1 MIEITKDLSNS
12 RALLILLLL
21 VSTLV
26 IILVA
31 SSAFP
36 TFVYAKNKVKQQH
49 EAQSPTSSSS
59 SSFLFPYT
67 ASPSSCITYDP
78 TARLITISCQ
88 SAHLSDVYNQVNNHE
103 VLDRQPQGLWILNAN
118 VTINKGSTLDI
129 DPTDTNWLKIIA
141 DGTSAYGIHVYGS

>member
-1 MIEITKDLSNS
+1 MVIFIKQLGRMIEIPKDLSNS
-12 RALLILLLL
+12 TALLVLL

-26 IILVA
+26 LILVA

-36 TFVYAKNKVKQQH
+36 TSFVYAKNKVKQQH
-49 EAQSPTSSSS
+49 GSQSPTSSSS
-59 SSFLFPYT
+59 SSSTSYT

-88 SAHLSDVYNQVNNHE
+88 SAHLSDVYNQVRDHT
-103 VLDRQPQGLWILNAN
+103 VLEKEPQGVWVLNAN
-118 VTINKGSTLDI
+118 VTINKGSTLNI

-141 DGTSAYGIHVYGS
+141 D